1 MTQPDT
7 TAATGVSS
15 ASQETRTKILAAAAT
30 NIAELGLARVRMA
43 TIAREAGVS
52 TALLHYHFET
62 KERLFAEVLAYSYER
77 SAELDHEALD
87 RAGSSMAGRLSAYL
101 DRCLPIDSTLA
112 EDWLLWQELALL
124 CLRQP
129 NLAQLGTDLYDR
141 LYRSVVE
148 ILEAGVASGE
158 FTLTSDPHS
167 IAEAA
172 VALCDGL
179 GTRVLSGDPN
189 LTMADARR
197 IIALTVGGLV
207 GSAGPLPLAPSD

>member
-1 MTQPDT
+1 VTQPHP
-7 TAATGVSS
+7 APATGVSS

-30 NIAELGLARVRMA
+30 NIAELGLAHVRMA

-87 RAGSSMAGRLSAYL
+87 RAGDSMAARLSAYL
-101 DRCLPIDSTLA
+101 DRCLPIDATLA

-129 NLAQLGTDLYDR
+129 DLAQLGTDLYDR
-141 LYRSVVE
+141 LYRSVVD
-148 ILEAGVASGE
+148 IIEAGVASGE
-158 FTLTSDPHS
+158 FTLTADPHS

-179 GTRVLSGDPN
+179 GTRVLSGDPQ
-189 LTMADARR
+189 LTLTDARR
-197 IIALTVGGLV
+197 IIALSVGVLV
-207 GSAGPLPLAPSD
+207 GSNGPLPLND